1 MIGRNGTLGDT
12 MDDSSHDYS
21 RHTEADLREKI
32 ASIDPAKFPQ
42 RSKSLMLELHRR
54 MLLADERSRT
64 VHASMVKRV
73 LPKFEHRAQPVLSP
87 HRFLIRLAHSGIIA
101 FALIVVSLLIGM
113 VGYHVLEGVSWID
126 AFLNASML
134 LGGMGPVTVPVTFGG
149 KLFAGLYALYCGL
162 AVILVAG
169 VILAPVA
176 HRILH
181 TFHMESR
188 NR

>member
-1 MIGRNGTLGDT
+1 VR
-12 MDDSSHDYS
+12 
-21 RHTEADLREKI
+21 
-32 ASIDPAKFPQ
+32 
-42 RSKSLMLELHRR
+42 
-54 MLLADERSRT
+54 
-64 VHASMVKRV
+64 RV
-73 LPKFEHRAQPVLSP
+73 LPKLEHRAQPVVSP
-87 HRFLIRLAHSGIIA
+87 HRFIIRLAHSGIIA
-101 FALIVVSLLIGM
+101 LALIVVSLFVGM
-113 VGYHVLEGVSWID
+113 VGYHVLEGVSWLD

-134 LGGMGPVTVPVTFGG
+134 LGGMGPVTIPVTVGG

-188 NR
+188 D